1 MGSGDWLQHTLAG
14 VLGMKEGHEHH
25 HAISASTEWML
36 MGIVVTLV
44 VVVIG
49 FAYSIYVGK
58 NTVPV
63 EDEAEQGL
71 GRVLSHKY
79 FVDELYHALFV
90 KPIQM
95 LSEFFG
101 RIVDPKILD
110 GIING
115 VGQSITGAGALL
127 KYIQQGAVGLY
138 LFVFA
143 LGIILLLALQILF

>member
-1 MGSGDWLQHTLAG
+1 ME
-14 VLGMKEGHEHH
+14 EGHEHQ
-25 HAISASTEWML
+25 HAISASTEWVL
-36 MGIVVTLV
+36 MGIVVALV
-44 VVVIG
+44 VAVIA

-63 EDEAEQGL
+63 EDEAEQGF

-79 FVDELYHALFV
+79 FVDELYQALFV
-90 KPIQM
+90 KPTQL
-95 LSEFFG
+95 LSEWFG
-101 RIVDPKILD
+101 RVVDPKILD

-115 VGQSITGAGALL
+115 VGQSVTNAGALL
-127 KYIQQGAVGLY
+127 KNIQQGAVGLY